1 MDLNSKTYEKPKPGQ
16 FLGTLIDIVDLKD
29 YPTSF
34 GPKNKVRLV
43 WVLGN
48 LDGTPAL
55 DTEGNPFRVIEM
67 LNASMNV
74 KSVLYKR
81 VSQIINAAPPLLST
95 SEQLSE
101 LLLGRA
107 NMLYLV
113 QSPNPK
119 VQGDFYINVA
129 GSSPLM
135 PGMNPPRTPA
145 NFVRQ
150 KDKEAAAAL
159 DKQRIA
165 TQTPPPY
172 IPATAPLPPVYQQ
185 PPATNQVPPP
195 QQTVPGTNDRR
206 F

>member
-1 MDLNSKTYEKPKPGQ
+1 MELSNSKPFEKPRPGQ
-16 FLGTLIDIVDLKD
+16 FLGTIIDVVDLKD

-48 LDGTPAL
+48 IDGTAAL
-55 DTEGNPFRVIEM
+55 DSEGNPFRVIEM
-67 LNASMNV
+67 LNASMNE
-74 KSVLYKR
+74 KSLLYKR
-81 VSQIINAAPPLLST
+81 ISQIINAAPPLLTT

-107 NMLYLV
+107 NVLFLV
-113 QSPNPK
+113 QTPNPK
-119 VQGDFYINVA
+119 TQGDFYINIA

-150 KDKEAAAAL
+150 KDKDKAAAL

-172 IPATAPLPPVYQQ
+172 VPPTAPAYQ
-185 PPATNQVPPP
+185 PAANAAPAPAAPTA
-195 QQTVPGTNDRR
+195 NDRR